1 MNNREEIKSFLVVFE
16 DENENEYQSSLINK
30 ESSLYLL
37 KESIELKY
45 NKSIIDVYYFDLEA
59 VKQTQK
65 QIGHMYP
72 KSNIISIPQY
82 IDINFVK
89 RKRKELE
96 EIYKGE

>member
-1 MNNREEIKSFLVVFE
+1 MVVIKIIYSNEEYEEGNDVILQYDTNN
-16 DENENEYQSSLINK
+16 D
-30 ESSLYLL
+30 
-37 KESIELKY
+37 
-45 NKSIIDVYYFDLEA
+45 YFDLEV
-59 VKQTQK
+59 VKQMQK
-65 QIGHMYP
+65 QIEYMYP

>member
-1 MNNREEIKSFLVVFE
+1 MVVIKIIYSNEEYEEGNDVILQYDTNN
-16 DENENEYQSSLINK
+16 D
-30 ESSLYLL
+30 
-37 KESIELKY
+37 
-45 NKSIIDVYYFDLEA
+45 DFDLET

-65 QIGHMYP
+65 QIKHMYP

>member
-1 MNNREEIKSFLVVFE
+1 MVVIKIIYSNEEYEEGNDVILQYDTNN
-16 DENENEYQSSLINK
+16 D
-30 ESSLYLL
+30 
-37 KESIELKY
+37 
-45 NKSIIDVYYFDLEA
+45 YFDLEV
-59 VKQTQK
+59 VKQMQK
-65 QIGHMYP
+65 HIEHMYP

>member
-1 MNNREEIKSFLVVFE
+1 MVVIKIIYSNEEYEEGNDVILQYDTNN
-16 DENENEYQSSLINK
+16 D
-30 ESSLYLL
+30 
-37 KESIELKY
+37 
-45 NKSIIDVYYFDLEA
+45 DFDLET
-59 VKQTQK
+59 VKQMQK
-65 QIGHMYP
+65 QVEYIYP

>member
-1 MNNREEIKSFLVVFE
+1 MVVIKIIYSNEEYEEGNDVILQYDTNNDFDVEIVT
-16 DENENEYQSSLINK
+16 
-30 ESSLYLL
+30 
-37 KESIELKY
+37 
-45 NKSIIDVYYFDLEA
+45 
-59 VKQTQK
+59 QTQK
-65 QIGHMYP
+65 HIEHMYP

>member
-1 MNNREEIKSFLVVFE
+1 MVVIKIIYSNEEYEEGNDVILQYDTNN
-16 DENENEYQSSLINK
+16 D
-30 ESSLYLL
+30 
-37 KESIELKY
+37 
-45 NKSIIDVYYFDLEA
+45 DFDLEV
-59 VKQTQK
+59 VKQMQK
-65 QIGHMYP
+65 QIEHMYP

>member
-1 MNNREEIKSFLVVFE
+1 MVVIKIIYSSEEYEEGNDVILQYDTNN
-16 DENENEYQSSLINK
+16 D
-30 ESSLYLL
+30 
-37 KESIELKY
+37 
-45 NKSIIDVYYFDLEA
+45 YFDLET

-82 IDINFVK
+82 IDISFVK
-89 RKRKELE
+89 RKRKELD

>member
-1 MNNREEIKSFLVVFE
+1 MVVIKIIYSNEEYEEGNDVILQYDTNN
-16 DENENEYQSSLINK
+16 D
-30 ESSLYLL
+30 
-37 KESIELKY
+37 
-45 NKSIIDVYYFDLEA
+45 YFDLEV
-59 VKQTQK
+59 VKQMQK
-65 QIGHMYP
+65 QIGYMYP

>member
-1 MNNREEIKSFLVVFE
+1 MVVIKIIYSNEEYEEGNDVILQYDTNN
-16 DENENEYQSSLINK
+16 D
-30 ESSLYLL
+30 
-37 KESIELKY
+37 
-45 NKSIIDVYYFDLEA
+45 YFDLET
-59 VKQTQK
+59 VTQMQK
-65 QIGHMYP
+65 QIEHMYP